1 MINGMMNEF
10 EKTSVEWSA
19 VAEGIMF
26 WLIKRGEP
34 FSADAFYSRAVSESM
49 PPCLIKK
56 FSGAMFREFQAAG
69 YIRKRDDYILS
80 QRNGAACLP
89 LWENAQQKK

>member
-1 MINGMMNEF
+1 MINGMMDEII
-10 EKTSVEWSA
+10 KTSSEWSL
-19 VAEGIMF
+19 VAENIMF

-34 FSADAFYSRAVSESM
+34 FSADGFYSKAVSESM

-69 YIRKRDDYILS
+69 YIRKRNDYILS

-89 LWENAQQKK
+89 LWENASAK

>member
-1 MINGMMNEF
+1 MINGMMDEII
-10 EKTSVEWSA
+10 KTSSEWSL
-19 VAEGIMF
+19 VAENIMF

-69 YIRKRDDYILS
+69 YIRKRNDYILS

-89 LWENAQQKK
+89 LWENASAK